1 MKTYAPPKLEQSV
14 DSVDLAALIRT
25 ATAAG
30 HKFCF
35 NAPGK
40 SMEPFIRSG
49 DKIFISPVEKDSIQ
63 LGDIL
68 AFVHPQDGRV
78 LAHRVVRIGD
88 GKFYCKGD
96 NINAQSDGWI
106 PWEDVL
112 GRVERVQ
119 RDEKDR
125 HLGLGVE
132 KRLIALLSRRKSL
145 VPLLNILRRV
155 KRMLAKPFSG

>member
-40 SMEPFIRSG
+40 SMEPLIRSG

-119 RDEKDR
+119 RDGKDH

-132 KRLIALLSRRKSL
+132 KKLIALLSRRKSL